1 MQFFLFQL
9 VPRCTPLCND
19 RCSHWC
25 SHFFAKLGSGGE

>member
-25 SHFFAKLGSGGE
+25 SHFFTKLGCGGE